1 MSARFQLGTLARS
14 NRERKLTSATFPP
27 SALCEYVFDERGC
40 VREALEPEGGLRGQS
55 IVCRRGN
62 KAMNVGSTMAM

>member
-1 MSARFQLGTLARS
+1 MGFTPSNLGSSRIVPHS
-14 NRERKLTSATFPP
+14 EQQRPP
-27 SALCEYVFDERGC
+27 LRSALCEYVFDECGC
-40 VREALEPEGGLRGQS
+40 VRSALEPEGGLRGQS